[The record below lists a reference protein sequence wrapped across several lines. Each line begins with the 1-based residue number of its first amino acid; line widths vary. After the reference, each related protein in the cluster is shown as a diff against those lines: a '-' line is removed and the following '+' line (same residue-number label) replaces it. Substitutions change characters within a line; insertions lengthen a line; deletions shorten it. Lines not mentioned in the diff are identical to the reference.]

1 MYISIVIMM
10 LLSHQCISA
19 IKQSASSP
27 YTFSKSLKTI
37 TLTVA
42 QKLYLDLLNTRTAS
56 LVVSHGPAG
65 CGKTMLAC
73 SAAVKHFRE
82 GAVKKIVL
90 TRPVIS
96 VSEENIGF
104 LPGNINTK
112 MDPWMR
118 PLLDALGEH
127 YTTKEINTLIRDGH
141 IEIAPLGFMRGR
153 TFKNAWIV
161 ADEMQNSTISQMKM
175 LLTRLGENS
184 RIIVT
189 GDLEQFDRTG
199 PYNGLDDFLSKLRG
213 KRSDS
218 ISSFEFDREDIQRED
233 VVKEVLEIY
242 AAYDVPANY
251 IASPSSD

>member
-153 TFKNAWIV
+153 TFKNAWVV
-161 ADEMQNSTISQMKM
+161 ADEMQNSTPIQMRM
-175 LLTRLGENS
+175 ITTRIGEDS
-184 RIIVT
+184 KLVIT
-189 GDLEQFDRTG
+189 GDLEQSDLG
-199 PYNGLDDFLSKLRG
+199 QQNGLAEFIDVWKNAKLISGLTGIYCLELSSHDV
-213 KRSDS
+213 KRSK
-218 ISSFEFDREDIQRED
+218 IVAD
-233 VVKEVLEIY
+233 VLAMYKTKK
-242 AAYDVPANY
+242 
-251 IASPSSD
+251 

>member
-1 MYISIVIMM
+1 
-10 LLSHQCISA
+10 
-19 IKQSASSP
+19 
-27 YTFSKSLKTI
+27 
-37 TLTVA
+37 
-42 QKLYLDLLNTRTAS
+42 
-56 LVVSHGPAG
+56 
-65 CGKTMLAC
+65 MLAC

-153 TFKNAWIV
+153 TFKNAWVV
-161 ADEMQNSTISQMKM
+161 ADEMQNSTPIQMRM
-175 LLTRLGENS
+175 ITTRIGEDS
-184 RIIVT
+184 KLVIT
-189 GDLEQFDRTG
+189 GDLEQSDLG
-199 PYNGLDDFLSKLRG
+199 QQNGLAEFIDVWKNAKLISGLTGIYCLELSSHDV
-213 KRSDS
+213 KRSKIVS
-218 ISSFEFDREDIQRED
+218 D
-233 VVKEVLEIY
+233 VLAMYKTKK
-242 AAYDVPANY
+242 
-251 IASPSSD
+251 

>member
-10 LLSHQCISA
+10 LLSHKCISA

-153 TFKNAWIV
+153 TFKNAWVV
-161 ADEMQNSTISQMKM
+161 ADEMQNSTPIQMRM
-175 LLTRLGENS
+175 ITTRIGEDS
-184 RIIVT
+184 KLVIT
-189 GDLEQFDRTG
+189 GDLEQSDLG
-199 PYNGLDDFLSKLRG
+199 QQNGLAEFIDVWKNAKLISGLTGIYCLELSSHDV
-213 KRSDS
+213 KRSKIVS
-218 ISSFEFDREDIQRED
+218 D
-233 VVKEVLEIY
+233 VLAMYKTKK
-242 AAYDVPANY
+242 
-251 IASPSSD
+251 